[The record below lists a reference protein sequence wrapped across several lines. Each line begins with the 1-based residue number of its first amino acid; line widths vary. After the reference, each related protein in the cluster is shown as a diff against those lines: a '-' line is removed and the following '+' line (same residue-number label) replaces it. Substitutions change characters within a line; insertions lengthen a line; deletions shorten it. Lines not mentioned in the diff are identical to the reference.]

1 MSFSCFG
8 IINFHPFL
16 YKRFHIWGNPFNKF
30 SYFIDFQIDLI
41 YNSNSFSEYMQ
52 FSCQV
57 YKNAIFNKL
66 SKKTPSI
73 DKFFCTL
80 RHVFLH
86 IMPCFFAL
94 LFIWFNL
101 NTFQILLKEYIQ
113 RIFLSKS
120 IFLHFIPLN
129 VIFFASFLH
138 LIII

>member
-1 MSFSCFG
+1 MGKS
-8 IINFHPFL
+8 
-16 YKRFHIWGNPFNKF
+16 FNKF

-41 YNSNSFSEYMQ
+41 YNPNSFSEYMQ
-52 FSCQV
+52 FSCQI
-57 YKNAIFNKL
+57 YKAQYSTDYPKKL
-66 SKKTPSI
+66 PSI
-73 DKFFCTL
+73 DKFLCTL

-86 IMPCFFAL
+86 IMPCFFAH

-113 RIFLSKS
+113 RVFLLKS

-138 LIII
+138 LIIIMKRCKNEVFS